1 MSAAFYQI
9 EILLLLKYPSVTLL
23 LLVKPTLM
31 TQLTMEVFLLMVFTL
46 LYVMIEIDVV
56 GGIGTCIFI
65 SDK

>member
-1 MSAAFYQI
+1 M
-9 EILLLLKYPSVTLL
+9 TLL
-23 LLVKPTLM
+23 QLVKPTLM